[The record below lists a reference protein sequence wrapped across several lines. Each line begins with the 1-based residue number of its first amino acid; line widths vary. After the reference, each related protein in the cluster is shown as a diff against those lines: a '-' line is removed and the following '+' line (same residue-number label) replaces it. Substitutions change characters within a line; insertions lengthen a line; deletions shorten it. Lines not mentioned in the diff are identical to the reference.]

1 MSTIPS
7 ILWRLPD
14 SSRCTRKPLDDGH
27 LLVRYPVPSPASPG
41 CFWRQI
47 LQTGCARSTV
57 IGGKRRK
64 VKEETHVT

>member
-7 ILWRLPD
+7 IFLKLPI

-27 LLVRYPVPSPASPG
+27 LLAKYPVPSRASPG
-41 CFWRQI
+41 CFWNLI
-47 LQTGCARSTV
+47 LQSGLGRSTV

>member
-1 MSTIPS
+1 MNTKPLMSWKP
-7 ILWRLPD
+7 PD

-27 LLVRYPVPSPASPG
+27 LQERYPVLNQASPG

-47 LQTGCARSTV
+47 LQTGCAHSTV